1 MKLTKEMRNWT
12 KRWLDN
18 LVLLIKFSKTIPT
31 VPYSYKNGLYGNGL
45 CFGVQEARSLL
56 DKAESTETW
65 KVEIMK
71 AIAHRKTILMEAV
84 IDDQKVIGKAWI
96 VGLKAV
102 LNYVECVELYGS
114 KIGWRNNHDERR
126 NTRCR
131 PR

>member
-71 AIAHRKTILMEAV
+71 AIAHRKIILMEAV

-102 LNYVECVELYGS
+102 LNYVECVEL
-114 KIGWRNNHDERR
+114 
-126 NTRCR
+126 
-131 PR
+131 